1 MEEALALAKEFS
13 LAKEKHGCS
22 QNTRVQLLQEQLDG
36 ECSADCEGK
45 WFSAT
50 IDLLER
56 HGTLFRAFC
65 PAIYIA

>member
-1 MEEALALAKEFS
+1 MEEALALAKDFS

-22 QNTRVQLLQEQLDG
+22 QNTRVQLPQGQLGG
-36 ECSADCEGK
+36 ECSDDCQGK

-56 HGTLFRAFC
+56 HGILFTAFY
-65 PAIYIA
+65 PAIYTT